1 MLIPCRAL
9 KEFGILSPTP
19 PQVQHIFDNCPLFF
33 FLNSGWGFAF
43 WQSGGGKAI
52 NPPPLTTPLT
62 IKENINV
69 IERKMEDAETPGQTE
84 VEQDDD
90 PAYRN
95 NIRFHLVGFFLHIF
109 MPTYTKTV

>member
-1 MLIPCRAL
+1 
-9 KEFGILSPTP
+9 
-19 PQVQHIFDNCPLFF
+19 
-33 FLNSGWGFAF
+33 
-43 WQSGGGKAI
+43 
-52 NPPPLTTPLT
+52 
-62 IKENINV
+62 
-69 IERKMEDAETPGQTE
+69 MEDAETPGQTE